1 MMRKSVCPNVSTHVK
16 SWNLA
21 VVLDLFVPLVA
32 GRQLLRLQ
40 AITPKEENLHKF
52 SVCTQLHLAISASHL
67 SKSISYDQWPTE
79 AAIYFALSARPL
91 VNFTATVAGA
101 MLLAPIATVENPT
114 NSEQARG
121 GAAD

>member
-1 MMRKSVCPNVSTHVK
+1 MFKIAIQISHAK

-21 VVLDLFVPLVA
+21 VMLDLFVPLAA
-32 GRQLLRLQ
+32 GKQLLRLQ

-91 VNFTATVAGA
+91 VNFTQIDATMRA
-101 MLLAPIATVENPT
+101 MDWLAST
-114 NSEQARG
+114 SARVT
-121 GAAD
+121 APFDQDPFD